1 MSGDFHPPSSAHP
14 RESGDDLAAA
24 WFARRRAG
32 DMTSAETVEL
42 ETWLDADPEHRAA
55 LDALHRA
62 WERAEL
68 ARHDPEI
75 LAWRERAL
83 KRRTGWRHAFGGRAV
98 AAALMVAV
106 LGAGATWGV
115 TGAGLLTGYWRF
127 SAQEF
132 HTDHGQRATF
142 SLPDG
147 SKVTLNTD
155 SQLRTRAADGKRHVY
170 LDRGQAFFRVAHD
183 ASHPFVV
190 HAAGRTITAIG
201 TAFDVRVE
209 GRKLEVTLVEGKIR
223 VEAPAP
229 PAPATAAPKAKATA
243 APEPA
248 LSVQATEMT
257 AGSQLVA
264 LDPRGWTVRPAD
276 TARET
281 SWLAGRLMFE
291 NQTLETVADE
301 FSRYSEQK
309 IVFDDPALADERI
322 TGTFRSGDVGTFVR
336 ALEKYR
342 IARVESETDDAVLL
356 SKY

>member
-1 MSGDFHPPSSAHP
+1 MSLEALTTV
-14 RESGDDLAAA
+14 DDLAAA
-24 WFARRRAG
+24 WFARQRAG
-32 DMTSAETVEL
+32 DMTPAEAVEL
-42 ETWLDADPEHRAA
+42 EGWLDADPEHRAA

-83 KRRTGWRHAFGGRAV
+83 RKRGWREAFGGRAV

-115 TGAGLLTGYWRF
+115 TSTGLLTGYWRF

-142 SLPDG
+142 TLPDG

-155 SQLRTRAADGKRHVY
+155 SQLRTRAADGKRQVY
-170 LDRGQAFFRVAHD
+170 LDKGQAFFRVAHD

-190 HAAGRTITAIG
+190 HAAGRTVTAIG

-223 VEAPAP
+223 VEAPVPPTPAP
-229 PAPATAAPKAKATA
+229 KGKAPADTPAPAI
-243 APEPA
+243 
-248 LSVQATEMT
+248 QATEMT

-264 LDPRGWTVRPAD
+264 ADPRGWTVRPAD

-291 NQTLETVADE
+291 NQTLAAVADE
-301 FSRYSEQK
+301 FSRYSDQK
-309 IVFDDPALADERI
+309 IVFDDPSLADERI

-342 IARVESETDDAVLL
+342 IARVEGETDDAVRLA
-356 SKY
+356 KY

>member
-1 MSGDFHPPSSAHP
+1 MSLEALTAI
-14 RESGDDLAAA
+14 DDHAAA
-24 WFARRRAG
+24 WFARQRAG
-32 DMTSAETVEL
+32 DITPAEAAEL
-42 ETWLDADPEHRAA
+42 DAWLDADPEHRAA
-55 LDALHRA
+55 LDALQRA

-83 KRRTGWRHAFGGRAV
+83 KRRAGWREAFAGRAIAV
-98 AAALMVAV
+98 ALVVAV

-115 TGAGLLTGYWRF
+115 TDAGLLTGYWRF

-142 SLPDG
+142 TLPDG

-170 LDRGQAFFRVAHD
+170 LDHGQAFFKVAHD

-209 GRKLEVTLVEGKIR
+209 GQKLEVTLVEGKVR
-223 VEAPAP
+223 VEAPVPTP
-229 PAPATAAPKAKATA
+229 PTAAVPKANASDA
-243 APEPA
+243 QPVVPA
-248 LSVQATEMT
+248 VQATEMT

-264 LDPRGWTVRPAD
+264 LEPRGWTVRPAD

-281 SWLAGRLMFE
+281 SWLAGRMMFE
-291 NQTLETVADE
+291 NQTLATVAGE
-301 FSRYSEQK
+301 FARYSEQK
-309 IVFDDPALADERI
+309 IVFDDPALANERI

-342 IARVESETDDAVLL
+342 IARVEGETDDAVRLG
-356 SKY
+356 KY

>member
-1 MSGDFHPPSSAHP
+1 MTEAVMTV
-14 RESGDDLAAA
+14 DDLAAA
-24 WFARRRAG
+24 WFARQRAG
-32 DMTSAETVEL
+32 DMTAADTAEL
-42 ETWLDADPEHRAA
+42 EAWLEADPEHRAA

-83 KRRTGWRHAFGGRAV
+83 KRPSGWRRWATGRAV

-115 TGAGLLTGYWRF
+115 TSAGLLTGYWRF

-142 SLPDG
+142 TLPDG

-155 SQLRTRAADGKRHVY
+155 SQLRTRAADGKRLVY
-170 LDRGQAFFRVAHD
+170 LDRGQAFFKVAHD

-229 PAPATAAPKAKATA
+229 PVAAAASPKAKVAE

-276 TARET
+276 TLRET
-281 SWLAGRLMFE
+281 SWMAGRLMFE
-291 NQTLETVADE
+291 NQTLAAVADE

-309 IVFDDPALADERI
+309 IVFDDPRLADERI

-342 IARVESETDDAVLL
+342 MARVAGETDDAVRLA
-356 SKY
+356 KY

>member
-1 MSGDFHPPSSAHP
+1 MSLEALTTT
-14 RESGDDLAAA
+14 DDLAAA
-24 WFARRRAG
+24 WFARQRAG
-32 DMTSAETVEL
+32 DMTPAEAAEL
-42 ETWLDADPEHRAA
+42 EAWLDADPEHRAA

-83 KRRTGWRHAFGGRAV
+83 KRRAGWREAFGGRAI

-115 TGAGLLTGYWRF
+115 TKTGLLTGYWRF

-142 SLPDG
+142 TLPDG

-155 SQLRTRAADGKRHVY
+155 SQLRTRAADGKRQVY

-209 GRKLEVTLVEGKIR
+209 GKKLEVTLVEGKIR
-223 VEAPAP
+223 VEAPVP
-229 PAPATAAPKAKATA
+229 PASVSPTARRVEHVEVLPV
-243 APEPA
+243 
-248 LSVQATEMT
+248 VQATEMA

-264 LDPRGWTVRPAD
+264 LDPRGWTVRPTD

-291 NQTLETVADE
+291 NQTLATVAGE
-301 FSRYSEQK
+301 FARYSDQK

-342 IARVESETDDAVLL
+342 IARVDSETDDAVRLA
-356 SKY
+356 KY

>member
-1 MSGDFHPPSSAHP
+1 MSLEPVMTI
-14 RESGDDLAAA
+14 DDLAAA
-24 WFARRRAG
+24 WFARQRAG
-32 DMTSAETVEL
+32 DMTPAETAEL
-42 ETWLDADPEHRAA
+42 DAWLDADPEHRAA

-83 KRRTGWRHAFGGRAV
+83 KRPSGWRRWVTGRAV

-115 TGAGLLTGYWRF
+115 TSTGLLTGYWRF

-142 SLPDG
+142 TLPDG

-155 SQLRTRAADGKRHVY
+155 SQLRTRAADGKRLVY
-170 LDRGQAFFRVAHD
+170 LDRGQAFFKVAHD

-223 VEAPAP
+223 VEAPTLAP
-229 PAPATAAPKAKATA
+229 TAPKTKPAE
-243 APEPA
+243 APEPS

-291 NQTLETVADE
+291 NQTLATVADE

-342 IARVESETDDAVLL
+342 IARVESETDDAVRLTT
-356 SKY
+356 Y

>member
-1 MSGDFHPPSSAHP
+1 MSLEALTTV
-14 RESGDDLAAA
+14 DDLAAA
-24 WFARRRAG
+24 WFARQRAG
-32 DMTSAETVEL
+32 DMTPAEAVEL
-42 ETWLDADPEHRAA
+42 EGWLDADPEHRAA

-83 KRRTGWRHAFGGRAV
+83 RKRGWREAFGGRAI

-115 TGAGLLTGYWRF
+115 TSTGLLTGYWRF

-142 SLPDG
+142 TLPDG

-155 SQLRTRAADGKRHVY
+155 SQLRTRAADGKRQVY
-170 LDRGQAFFRVAHD
+170 LDKGQAFFRVAHD

-190 HAAGRTITAIG
+190 HAAGRTVTAIG

-223 VEAPAP
+223 VEAPVP
-229 PAPATAAPKAKATA
+229 PAPAPKGKAPADTP
-243 APEPA
+243 APA
-248 LSVQATEMT
+248 IQATEMT

-264 LDPRGWTVRPAD
+264 ADPRGWTVRPAN

-291 NQTLETVADE
+291 NQTLAAVAGE
-301 FSRYSEQK
+301 FSRYSDQK

-342 IARVESETDDAVLL
+342 IARVEGETDDAVRLA
-356 SKY
+356 KY

>member
-1 MSGDFHPPSSAHP
+1 
-14 RESGDDLAAA
+14 
-24 WFARRRAG
+24 
-32 DMTSAETVEL
+32 
-42 ETWLDADPEHRAA
+42 
-55 LDALHRA
+55 
-62 WERAEL
+62 
-68 ARHDPEI
+68 
-75 LAWRERAL
+75 
-83 KRRTGWRHAFGGRAV
+83 
-98 AAALMVAV
+98 MVAV

-115 TGAGLLTGYWRF
+115 TSTGLLTGYWRF

-142 SLPDG
+142 TLPDG

-155 SQLRTRAADGKRHVY
+155 SQLRTRAADGKRQVY
-170 LDRGQAFFRVAHD
+170 LDKGQAFFRVAHD

-190 HAAGRTITAIG
+190 HAAGRTVTAIG

-223 VEAPAP
+223 VEAPVP
-229 PAPATAAPKAKATA
+229 PAPAPKGKAPADTP
-243 APEPA
+243 APA
-248 LSVQATEMT
+248 IQATEMT

-264 LDPRGWTVRPAD
+264 ADPRGWTVRPAN

-291 NQTLETVADE
+291 NQTLAAVAGE
-301 FSRYSEQK
+301 FSRYSDQK

-342 IARVESETDDAVLL
+342 IARVEGETDDAVRLA
-356 SKY
+356 KY

>member
-1 MSGDFHPPSSAHP
+1 MTVEPVMTT
-14 RESGDDLAAA
+14 DDLAAA
-24 WFARRRAG
+24 WFARQRAG
-32 DMTSAETVEL
+32 DMTPAETAEL
-42 ETWLDADPEHRAA
+42 DAWLDADPEHRAA
-55 LDALHRA
+55 LDALARA
-62 WERAEL
+62 WDRAEL

-83 KRRTGWRHAFGGRAV
+83 RRQSWFQRFGGRAV

-106 LGAGATWGV
+106 LGGAGTWAV
-115 TGAGLLTGYWRF
+115 TSTGLLTGYWRF

-142 SLPDG
+142 TLPDG

-170 LDRGQAFFRVAHD
+170 LDRGQAFFKVAHD

-209 GRKLEVTLVEGKIR
+209 GKKLEVTLVEGKVR
-223 VEAPAP
+223 VEAPP
-229 PAPATAAPKAKATA
+229 VTPLPAPAQPKGRRESVEV
-243 APEPA
+243 PPV
-248 LSVQATEMT
+248 VQATEML

-264 LDPRGWTVRPAD
+264 LDTRGWTVKSAD

-291 NQTLETVADE
+291 NQTLATVADE
-301 FSRYSEQK
+301 FSRYSDQK

-342 IARVESETDDAVLL
+342 VARVESETDDAIRLG
-356 SKY
+356 KY

>member
-1 MSGDFHPPSSAHP
+1 MSAPEAVLDI
-14 RESGDDLAAA
+14 DDIAAA
-24 WFARRRAG
+24 WFARQRAG
-32 DMTSAETVEL
+32 EMTAQEAADL
-42 ETWLDADPEHRAA
+42 EAWLDADPEHRAA
-55 LDALHRA
+55 LDALSRA

-83 KRRTGWRHAFGGRAV
+83 KRPGGWRRMLQGRAV
-98 AAALMVAV
+98 AAALAVAV
-106 LGAGATWGV
+106 IGAGATWGV
-115 TGAGLLTGYWRF
+115 TSTGLLTGYWRF

-142 SLPDG
+142 TLPDG

-155 SQLRTRAADGKRHVY
+155 SQLRTRAADGKRLVY

-190 HAAGRTITAIG
+190 HASGRTITAIG
-201 TAFDVRVE
+201 TAFDVRVDP
-209 GRKLEVTLVEGKIR
+209 RRFEVTLIEGKVR
-223 VEAPAP
+223 VEAPVPAAPAAPGKAAP
-229 PAPATAAPKAKATA
+229 PAPA
-243 APEPA
+243 
-248 LSVQATEMT
+248 VQATEMT

-264 LDPRGWTVRPAD
+264 ADPRGWTVRPTD

-291 NQTLETVADE
+291 NETLATVAGE
-301 FSRYSEQK
+301 FARYSDQK
-309 IVFDDPALADERI
+309 IVFADPALANQRI

-342 IARVESETDDAVLL
+342 MARVETQDDDAVRLGA
-356 SKY
+356 Y

>member
-1 MSGDFHPPSSAHP
+1 MSPEALMTV
-14 RESGDDLAAA
+14 DDLAAA
-24 WFARRRAG
+24 WFARERAG
-32 DMTSAETVEL
+32 DMLPAEAVEL
-42 ETWLDADPEHRAA
+42 EAWLDADPEHRAA

-62 WERAEL
+62 WDRAEL

-75 LAWRERAL
+75 LAWREQAL
-83 KRRTGWRHAFGGRAV
+83 KRRGWAQRFGGRAV

-106 LGAGATWGV
+106 LGGGVTWGV
-115 TGAGLLTGYWRF
+115 NGAGPLIGYWRF

-132 HTDHGQRATF
+132 HTDHGQRVTIT
-142 SLPDG
+142 LPDH

-155 SQLRTRAADGKRHVY
+155 SQLRTRAADGKRQVY
-170 LDRGQAFFRVAHD
+170 LDRGQAFFKVAHD
-183 ASHPFVV
+183 PSHPFVV

-209 GRKLEVTLVEGKIR
+209 GRKLEVTLVEGKVR
-223 VEAPAP
+223 VETPVPPAPVPTPVASKAKSVATPDAP
-229 PAPATAAPKAKATA
+229 PA
-243 APEPA
+243 
-248 LSVQATEMT
+248 VQATEMT

-291 NQTLETVADE
+291 NQTLAAVAGE
-301 FSRYSEQK
+301 FSRYSDQK
-309 IVFDDPALADERI
+309 IVFDDPTLADERI
-322 TGTFRSGDVGTFVR
+322 TGTFRSNDVGTFVR

-342 IARVESETDDAVLL
+342 IARAESETDDAVRLT
-356 SKY
+356 KY

>member
-1 MSGDFHPPSSAHP
+1 MSLEEAMTV
-14 RESGDDLAAA
+14 DDLAAA
-24 WFARRRAG
+24 WFARQRAG
-32 DMTSAETVEL
+32 DMTSAEAAEL
-42 ETWLDADPEHRAA
+42 ETWLEADPEHRAA

-83 KRRTGWRHAFGGRAV
+83 KRPSSWRRFVAPRAV
-98 AAALMVAV
+98 AAALAVAV
-106 LGAGATWGV
+106 LGVGSAWMVGS
-115 TGAGLLTGYWRF
+115 AGLLTGYWRV
-127 SAQEF
+127 SGQEF

-155 SQLRTRAADGKRHVY
+155 SRLRTLAKDGKRVVY
-170 LDRGQAFFRVAHD
+170 LDKGQAFFRVAKD
-183 ASHPFVV
+183 SAHPFVV
-190 HAAGRTITAIG
+190 HAGGRSITAIG

-209 GRKLEVTLVEGKIR
+209 GQRFEVTLVEGKIR
-223 VEAPAP
+223 VEAPLPAQRAAKASATQ
-229 PAPATAAPKAKATA
+229 PAPV
-243 APEPA
+243 
-248 LSVQATEMT
+248 VQATEMA

-264 LDPRGWTVRPAD
+264 VDPRGWTVRPAD

-281 SWLAGRLMFE
+281 SWMAGRLMFE
-291 NQTLETVADE
+291 NETLATVAAE
-301 FSRYSEQK
+301 FDRYSEQK
-309 IVFDDPALADERI
+309 IAFADPALANVRI

-342 IARVESETDDAVLL
+342 LARVETETDDAVRLGA
-356 SKY
+356 Y

>member
-1 MSGDFHPPSSAHP
+1 MSLEALTNI
-14 RESGDDLAAA
+14 DDLAAA
-24 WFARRRAG
+24 WFARQRAG
-32 DMTSAETVEL
+32 DMTPAETAEL
-42 ETWLDADPEHRAA
+42 EAWLDADPEHRAA

-83 KRRTGWRHAFGGRAV
+83 RKRGWREAFGGRAI

-115 TGAGLLTGYWRF
+115 TSTGLLTGYWRF

-142 SLPDG
+142 TLPDG

-155 SQLRTRAADGKRHVY
+155 SQLRTRAADGKRQVY
-170 LDRGQAFFRVAHD
+170 LDKGQAFFRVAHD

-190 HAAGRTITAIG
+190 HAAGRTVTAIG

-223 VEAPAP
+223 VEAPVP
-229 PAPATAAPKAKATA
+229 PAPAPKGKAPAE
-243 APEPA
+243 APAPV
-248 LSVQATEMT
+248 VQATEMT

-264 LDPRGWTVRPAD
+264 ADPRGWTVRPAD

-291 NQTLETVADE
+291 NETLATVADE
-301 FSRYSEQK
+301 FSRYSDQR

-342 IARVESETDDAVLL
+342 IARVDSETDDAVRLA
-356 SKY
+356 KY